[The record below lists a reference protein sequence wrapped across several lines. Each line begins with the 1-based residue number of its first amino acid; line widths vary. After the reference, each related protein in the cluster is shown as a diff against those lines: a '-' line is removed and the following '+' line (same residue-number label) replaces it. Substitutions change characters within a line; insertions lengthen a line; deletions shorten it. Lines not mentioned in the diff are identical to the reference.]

1 MKKITP
7 FLWFDNQA
15 EEAVNFYTSIFDN
28 SEILSVNRYGEAGPG
43 EAGSVM
49 TIAFRLADQEFV
61 ALNGGPIYHFTPA
74 ISLSVDCKN
83 QAEVDR
89 LWERLT
95 ADGGTPVQCGWLTD
109 KYGLSWQIIPTRL
122 IELISDPDQDK
133 AKRAMAAMMQMVK
146 IDLAAIEAAYRGET
160 VA

>member
-28 SEILSVNRYGEAGPG
+28 SEVLSVSRYSEAGPG
-43 EAGSVM
+43 PAGSVM
-49 TIAFRLADQEFV
+49 TIAFRLGDQEFV
-61 ALNGGPIYHFTPA
+61 ALNGGPVYHFTPA

-83 QAEVDR
+83 QEEVDR
-89 LWERLT
+89 LWERFS
-95 ADGGTPVQCGWLTD
+95 ADGGEPVQCGWITD

-122 IELISDPDQDK
+122 LELISDPDPEIS
-133 AKRAMAAMMQMVK
+133 KRVMEAMIKMVK
-146 IDLAAIEAAYRGET
+146 IDLAAIEAAYRGEA